1 MNSSAHGRIKPLMEI
16 PIESL
21 SAEALQGVI
30 DEFILREG
38 TDYGAVEATLERKR
52 REILSHLEKGIAKLV
67 FDPETETITLVP
79 AK

>member
-1 MNSSAHGRIKPLMEI
+1 MDI

-21 SAEALQGVI
+21 SAEALHGVI

-38 TDYGAVEATLERKR
+38 TDYGAIEATLERKR
-52 REILSHLEKGIAKLV
+52 REILSQLESGEAKLV
-67 FDPETETITLVP
+67 YDSETETVTLVP

>member
-1 MNSSAHGRIKPLMEI
+1 MEI

-21 SAEALQGVI
+21 SAEALHGVI

-38 TDYGAVEATLERKR
+38 TDYGAIEATLERKR
-52 REILSHLEKGIAKLV
+52 REILAQLENGRAKLV
-67 FDPETETITLVP
+67 YDSETETVTLVP

>member
-1 MNSSAHGRIKPLMEI
+1 MEI

-52 REILSHLEKGIAKLV
+52 REIVAQLESGKAKLV
-67 FDPETETITLVP
+67 FDSETETVTLVP
-79 AK
+79 VK

>member
-1 MNSSAHGRIKPLMEI
+1 MEI

-38 TDYGAVEATLERKR
+38 TDYGAIEATLERKR
-52 REILSHLEKGIAKLV
+52 RDVFAQLENGEAKLV
-67 FDPETETITLVP
+67 YDSETETVTLVP

>member
-1 MNSSAHGRIKPLMEI
+1 MEI

-30 DEFILREG
+30 DEFIQREG

-52 REILSHLEKGIAKLV
+52 RDVLSQLESGKAKLV
-67 FDPETETITLVP
+67 FDSETETVTLV
-79 AK
+79 AVK

>member
-1 MNSSAHGRIKPLMEI
+1 MEI

-21 SAEALQGVI
+21 SAEALHGVI

-38 TDYGAVEATLERKR
+38 TDYGAIEVTLERKR
-52 REILSHLEKGIAKLV
+52 RDILAQLESGKAKLV
-67 FDPETETITLVP
+67 YDSETETVTLVP

>member
-1 MNSSAHGRIKPLMEI
+1 MDI

-21 SAEALQGVI
+21 SAEALHGVI

-38 TDYGAVEATLERKR
+38 TDYGAIEATLERKR
-52 REILSHLEKGIAKLV
+52 REILSQLQSGEAKLV
-67 FDPETETITLVP
+67 YDSETETVTLVP